1 MAASVVEA
9 LVPGGKA
16 TPGPPLGPALGPLG
30 INIKDVIEQI
40 NEKTKDFNGMQVPVI
55 VTVAD
60 DKSVTIEVGTPPTS
74 SLLLQEAGVQK
85 GSGKP
90 NTEKVGNITV
100 QQAAKIARMK
110 KDDIL
115 AYDLKAAIKEVTGV
129 GVSMGITVEG
139 MDVREFQKAIDAGQY
154 DDVLNNEEW

>member
-1 MAASVVEA
+1 MVSTVDA

-30 INIKDVIEQI
+30 VNIKEVIEQI
-40 NEKTKDFNGMQVPVI
+40 NEKTKAFNGMQVPVKI
-55 VTVAD
+55 IIAD
-60 DKSVTIEVGTPPTS
+60 NKSVTIEVGTPPTA
-74 SLLLQEAGVQK
+74 SLLMQEAGVQK

-90 NTEKVGNITV
+90 NAEKVGNITV

-115 AYDLKAAIKEVTGV
+115 SYDLKAAIKEVTGT
-129 GVSMGITVEG
+129 GVSVGITVEG
-139 MDVREFQKAIDAGQY
+139 MDIRDFQKAIDAGQY
-154 DDVLNNEEW
+154 DDILSKEEW

>member
-1 MAASVVEA
+1 MVSTVDA

-30 INIKDVIEQI
+30 VNIKEVIEQI
-40 NEKTKDFNGMQVPVI
+40 NEKTRDFNGMQVPVKVI
-55 VTVAD
+55 IAD
-60 DKSVTIEVGTPPTS
+60 NKSVTIEVGTPPTA
-74 SLLLQEAGVQK
+74 SLLMQEAGIQK

-90 NTEKVGNITV
+90 NAEKVGNITV

-115 AYDLKAAIKEVTGV
+115 SYDLKAAIKEVTGT
-129 GVSMGITVEG
+129 GVSAGITVEG
-139 MDVREFQKAIDAGQY
+139 MDVRDFQKAVDAGQY
-154 DDVLNNEEW
+154 DDILNKEEW

>member
-1 MAASVVEA
+1 MASRVEA

-30 INIKDVIEQI
+30 INIKEVIEQI
-40 NEKTKDFNGMQVPVI
+40 NEKTRSFNGMQVPVI

-60 DKSVTIEVGTPPTS
+60 DKSVTVEVGTPPTS

-85 GSGKP
+85 GSGKAG
-90 NTEKVGNITV
+90 TEKVGNITV

-129 GVSMGITVEG
+129 GVSMGVTVEG
-139 MDVREFQKAIDAGQY
+139 MDVRDFQKAIDAGQY
-154 DDVLNNEEW
+154 DAILNNEEW

>member
-1 MAASVVEA
+1 MASSVEA

-16 TPGPPLGPALGPLG
+16 SPGPPLGPALGPLG
-30 INIKDVIEQI
+30 VNIKEVIDQI
-40 NEKTKDFNGMQVPVI
+40 NEKTKDFNGMMVPVTVI
-55 VTVAD
+55 VAD
-60 DKSVTIEVGTPPTS
+60 NKSVTIEVGTPPTS
-74 SLLLQEAGVQK
+74 SLLLQESGASK

-90 NTEKVGNITV
+90 NVEKVGNVTV

-110 KDDIL
+110 KDALL

-139 MDVREFQKAIDAGQY
+139 MDPRDFQKAVDAGKY
-154 DDVLNNEEW
+154 DEIINNEEW

>member
-1 MAASVVEA
+1 MVSKVEA

-30 INIKDVIEQI
+30 INIKLVIDQI
-40 NEKTKDFNGMQVPVI
+40 NEKTKDFNGMQVPITVI
-55 VTVAD
+55 VAD
-60 DKSVTIEVGTPPTS
+60 DKSVEIEVGTPPTA
-74 SLLLQEAGVQK
+74 SLLLQEAGVTK

-90 NTEKVGNITV
+90 NTEKIGNITV

-115 AYDLKAAIKEVTGV
+115 SYDLKAAIKEVTGTGVTV
-129 GVSMGITVEG
+129 GVTVEG
-139 MDVREFQKAIDAGQY
+139 MNIREFQQAIDAGKF
-154 DDVLNNEEW
+154 DDILSQEEW